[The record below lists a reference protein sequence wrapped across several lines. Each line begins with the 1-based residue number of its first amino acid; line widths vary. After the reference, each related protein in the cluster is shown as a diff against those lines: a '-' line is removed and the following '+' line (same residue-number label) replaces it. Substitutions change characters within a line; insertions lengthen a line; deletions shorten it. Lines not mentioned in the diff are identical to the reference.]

1 MQKLIIKIPGMDC
14 PSEEKLIRM
23 ALENLDQIEHLDFDL
38 QSRTLVAYHGNNSKE
53 ILDKLESLNFG
64 AKEVS
69 SSELSED
76 EKNDLNLL
84 IDNSKLNEKSEAKVL
99 WILLSLNGLMFG
111 AELVYGFIAQSAG
124 LIADAMDMFADAGV
138 YGVSLYA
145 VGKSASLK
153 RTAAKVSGYAQ
164 LILASLALIE
174 TVRRFILGSSP
185 GPLSM
190 IYVSL
195 VALLINVICL
205 ILITRQKSDGVH
217 MRASAI
223 FSANDVIVN
232 LGVIAAAILVYYL
245 ESPIPDLIVGIII
258 SIVVLKGSLKI
269 LKISNENLKGE
280 YINGSSSQSS

>member
-1 MQKLIIKIPGMDC
+1 MHKLIIKIPGMDC

-23 ALENLDQIEHLDFDL
+23 TFENLDQIEHLDFNL
-38 QSRTLVAYHGNNSKE
+38 QSRTLVVYHENDSNE
-53 ILDKLESLNFG
+53 ILDKLEPLNFG
-64 AKEVS
+64 AKKVS
-69 SSELSED
+69 SSELSKYD
-76 EKNDLNLL
+76 KDDLNLQ
-84 IDNSKLNEKSEAKVL
+84 IENSKLNEKSEAKVL
-99 WILLSLNGLMFG
+99 WILLSLNGFMFA

-145 VGKSASLK
+145 VGRSASLK

-164 LILASLALIE
+164 FILASLALVE
-174 TVRRFILGSSP
+174 TIRRFILGSSP
-185 GPLSM
+185 EPLSM

-195 VALLINVICL
+195 VALLVNVICL

-232 LGVIAAAILVYYL
+232 LGVIAAAILVHYL
-245 ESPIPDLIVGIII
+245 ASPIPDLIVGIII
-258 SIVVLKGSLKI
+258 SIVVLKGSLTI
-269 LKISNENLKGE
+269 LKIANE
-280 YINGSSSQSS
+280 S